1 MKKYLNLLSSTTKLK
16 CIGVVLM
23 AFVSSYL
30 ASVCPVKLGE
40 LCTAITDGK
49 ISTLS
54 QGITAIVT
62 FGLIGISAECIS
74 TLRRIML
81 DCVISKHE
89 AETRER
95 VIGKMLKMPGS
106 YFKCDSGERTAQL
119 NQGIGGLSQLIKIS
133 CNDVI
138 ATLLTTVCTLVQMVL
153 NASGVMVL
161 IMLAYLVVSF
171 TISTFQIKSQNGMR
185 EQIHKS
191 KNSFDGQTCQS
202 IKNIEMIRSMSAED
216 YETKRLLP
224 QIKKISETEMNHQ
237 KTMGTFDCMKQ
248 VLKMVFQL
256 IVIYMSL
263 VMISKGEMERGA
275 VVTVLLL
282 FQQLVK
288 PIEDVYRFVDDIASA
303 TVKAR
308 ALTEITL
315 SGTDPMFNIKSSDKN
330 INVSE
335 IVAEDVTITNPEG
348 DTVVAIYDRVKIPCN
363 KKVALKGENGCG
375 KSSLLRAFNRYY
387 PIKEGVM
394 KIFGYNQNEYSQKEL
409 TSLIYYSPQTSLF
422 ITGTVRDNLKYGI
435 DDDVSDEK
443 LADALRSVKLIG
455 GYNGVIADKAEDAL
469 NSMLS
474 EGAGELSGG
483 MKQRLALA
491 RAFLRKPKLFMFDE
505 ITSNLDA
512 VATRCVLDNLE
523 AYAKEIGAG
532 IIYISHEA
540 SVVDRCDE
548 VIELKNNAS
557 INVA

>member
-1 MKKYLNLLSSTTKLK
+1 MKKYLNLMSQKTKLK
-16 CIGVVLM
+16 CVGVVLM

-40 LCTAITDGK
+40 LCTAISDGK
-49 ISTLS
+49 ITTLS
-54 QGITAIVT
+54 QGLTAIVT
-62 FGLIGISAECIS
+62 FGLIGITAECIS

-89 AETRER
+89 AETREK
-95 VIGKMLKMPGS
+95 VVGKMLKMPGS

-138 ATLLTTVCTLVQMVL
+138 ATLLTAVCTLVQMVV

-161 IMLAYLVVSF
+161 IMLAYLVLSF
-171 TISTFQIKSQNGMR
+171 TISAFQIKSQNGMR
-185 EQIHKS
+185 EMIHKS

-216 YETKRLLP
+216 YETRRLMP
-224 QIKKISETEMNHQ
+224 QIRKISETEMNHQ
-237 KTMGTFDCMKQ
+237 KTMGTFDCIKQ
-248 VLKMVFQL
+248 ILKMVFQL

-308 ALTEITL
+308 ALTEITG
-315 SGTDPMFNIKSSDKN
+315 SGTDPMFSIKSSEKEFKTFD
-330 INVSE
+330 
-335 IVAEDVTITNPEG
+335 IVAENVTITNPEG
-348 DTVVAIYDRVKIPCN
+348 DTVVAVYDRVRIPCD
-363 KKVALKGENGCG
+363 KKIALKGENGCG
-375 KSSLLRAFNRYY
+375 KSSLLRSCNRYY
-387 PIKEGVM
+387 PLKAGVM
-394 KIFGYNQNEYSQKEL
+394 KIFGYDQKEYSQKEL
-409 TSLIYYSPQTSLF
+409 TSLIYYSPQISCF
-422 ITGTVRDNLKYGI
+422 ISGTVRDNLKYGI
-435 DDDVSDEK
+435 DEEISDKTLSE
-443 LADALRSVKLIG
+443 ALCKVKLVG
-455 GYNGVIADKAEDAL
+455 NTNGVIAETASEAL
-469 NSMLS
+469 ETYLS
-474 EGAGELSGG
+474 EGAAELSGG
-483 MKQRLALA
+483 MRQRLALA

-505 ITSNLDA
+505 ITSNLD
-512 VATRCVLDNLE
+512 VAATSYVLDNIE

-540 SVVDRCDE
+540 NVVDRCDE
-548 VIELKNNAS
+548 VIELKNYAG